1 MPTLRRTSVRVR
13 GPDRRMSS
21 VDAGFLYLERSHAP
35 LHIGCIAIVEGAL
48 SAAALASRVGARIDR
63 MRRYAERAVPVPLA
77 LAHPT
82 WEPDPD
88 FEPREHVYRWS
99 LPSPGGERELCEL
112 LEELVLRPLDRGRP
126 LWEMHLIEG
135 LADGRTAVFQ
145 KVHHC
150 MIDGVAGA
158 QLLDVLLDETPVA
171 RERFGLLEAPRPL
184 PGGGERVRRALGDG
198 LRRQLSGALGVARA
212 LSSPLEARRASE
224 RLSAAAWSA
233 LRLAASDVPRLPW
246 NEPVSH
252 RRRLH
257 FTALPLEGVQLVRR
271 RRSGTVNDVVLSVLA
286 GGLHRYLRALGI
298 ETRGLEA
305 VALVPV
311 SLRTSE
317 EAGAMGNRIS
327 AMLVPLAVD
336 PEGELARLA
345 ATRAI
350 TERLKS
356 GAAWTGIDSLL
367 RALDGLPAPLVALA
381 GSRLSLGR
389 IANLVATNVPGPRG
403 ARWLCG
409 RRVEAL
415 RPIVP
420 IADGLGLGAAV
431 LSYDGTLSVGLNAD
445 PSLLPDLEK
454 LGHGIEEAF
463 TALTSAG

>member
-1 MPTLRRTSVRVR
+1 MSVR
-13 GPDRRMSS
+13 
-21 VDAGFLYLERSHAP
+21 DAGFLYLERSHTQ
-35 LHIGCIAIVEGAL
+35 LHIGCLAILEGAL
-48 SAAALASRVGARIDR
+48 SRPELVARIEER
-63 MRRYAERAVPVPLA
+63 LPRLRRYGQRAMRVPLS
-77 LAHPT
+77 LGHPS
-82 WEPDPD
+82 WENDPD
-88 FEPREHVYRWS
+88 FRVEDHVVRWG
-99 LPSPGGERELCEL
+99 LPAPGGEGELREAVARLFAS
-112 LEELVLRPLDRGRP
+112 PLDRERP
-126 LWEMHLIEG
+126 LWEMHLLEG
-135 LADGRTAVFQ
+135 LAGGRSALFQ

-252 RRRLH
+252 RRQLH
-257 FTALPLEGVQLVRR
+257 FTALPMDGVQLVRR

-311 SLRTSE
+311 SLRTSQ

-389 IANLVATNVPGPRG
+389 VANLVATNVPGPRA